1 MRAAVLERPA
11 PAGDGPLAVT
21 TLPDPVPAPGEL
33 LLRLDA
39 CAVCRTDLQI
49 CEGDIEA
56 HRIPVVPGHQA
67 VGSVEALGEG
77 VEGWGVGDRAG
88 VAWLAGACGDCARCA
103 AGRENLCE
111 SARFTGWDR
120 DGGYAEFVT
129 VRAAFAHPLPATLDP
144 VEAAPLL
151 CGGVIGYRALRLS
164 GIEPGGR
171 LGLYGF
177 GASARLALQV
187 ATHWGCEVFV
197 ATRSARDR
205 QRAREL
211 GAAWSGGTDDPPPPP
226 STQLSP
232 SPPPARLSS
241 PPSRPSTGE
250 ARSPSTPSIS
260 TASPSSPTSTS
271 GGNAASAASP
281 TSPAGTRA
289 SSLPSP
295 LRSPSAPRPRST
307 PSTTPT
313 KPSPTSPPAGSMA
326 RRSSASVEGAGS
338 ASLTSAAGGAPHVF
352 RFRTTNI
359 T

>member
-56 HRIPVVPGHQA
+56 RRLPVVPGHQA

-77 VEGWGVGDRAG
+77 VDGWRVGDRAG
-88 VAWLAGACGDCARCA
+88 VAWLAGACGACARCT

-111 SARFTGWDR
+111 AARFTGWDR
-120 DGGYAEFVT
+120 DGGYAERLT
-129 VRAAFAHPLPATLDP
+129 VRAAFAHPLPANLDP
-144 VEAAPLL
+144 VDVAPLL
-151 CGGVIGYRALRLS
+151 CGGIIGYRALRLS

-197 ATRSARDR
+197 ATRSERDR

-211 GAAWSGGTDDPPPPP
+211 GAAWSGGTDEPPPVP
-226 STQLSP
+226 LD
-232 SPPPARLSS
+232 
-241 PPSRPSTGE
+241 
-250 ARSPSTPSIS
+250 
-260 TASPSSPTSTS
+260 
-271 GGNAASAASP
+271 AAVTFA
-281 TSPAGTRA
+281 PAGEVVVAALKAVDRGGTVAVNAIHLDRIPEFAYEHLCWERSIRSVANFTRRDA
-289 SSLPSP
+289 REFLALAAEIPIRTETEVYP
-295 LRSPSAPRPRST
+295 LDDANQ
-307 PSTTPT
+307 
-313 KPSPTSPPAGSMA
+313 ALA
-326 RRSSASVEGAGS
+326 D
-338 ASLTSAAGGAPHVF
+338 LAGGRVAGAAVL
-352 RFRTTNI
+352 RI
-359 T
+359 G